1 MFMYVGGF
9 SSSPVD
15 LGPAGDLGISAELRT
30 SVNYILEDAP
40 IHLHYCFNY
49 PLILAAGFDTDIYV
63 RHFASV

>member
-1 MFMYVGGF
+1 MFVYVRGF

-15 LGPAGDLGISAELRT
+15 LRPAGDLWVSAELRT
-30 SVNYILEDAP
+30 SVNYALEEAP

-49 PLILAAGFDTDIYV
+49 PLILAAGLDTDIYA